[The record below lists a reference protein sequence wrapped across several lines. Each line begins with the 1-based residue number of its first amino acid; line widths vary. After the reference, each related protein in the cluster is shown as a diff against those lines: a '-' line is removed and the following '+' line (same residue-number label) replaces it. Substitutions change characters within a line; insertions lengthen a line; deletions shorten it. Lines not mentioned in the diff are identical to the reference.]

1 MQARSI
7 VVPTDDAQV
16 KARLREFGEPICEW
30 QQVLLSLQRHP
41 LSKMVET
48 LQGGHCIVCWCVGQ
62 RSELSHKLL
71 TSYNQCA
78 CAGWHSVRVWL
89 CELFATACVPLWC
102 VKGDY
107 VSVRLIGLFG
117 EGPADRRDRLRRI
130 LAELSKCGHLV
141 SVLGGGWMVS

>member
-48 LQGGHCIVCWCVGQ
+48 LQGGHCI
-62 RSELSHKLL
+62 
-71 TSYNQCA
+71 A
-78 CAGWHSVRVWL
+78 C
-89 CELFATACVPLWC
+89 
-102 VKGDY
+102 
-107 VSVRLIGLFG
+107 
-117 EGPADRRDRLRRI
+117 
-130 LAELSKCGHLV
+130 
-141 SVLGGGWMVS
+141 